1 MSKTNFEFLDA
12 LGQIARDKG
21 ISVDTL
27 LDALANALV
36 AAYKRRPDAAEEA
49 VVTIDPDSGE
59 IRVYGQELN
68 EDGEVVR
75 EWDDT
80 PDDFGRI
87 AAQTAKQV
95 ILQRIREVERDM
107 KYEEYAGRE
116 GDIVTGIVQ
125 QTDNRYTLLD
135 LGKVEALLPQA
146 EQVSY
151 ERYEH
156 GARLKAYIVE
166 VRKTTKGPQI
176 VVSRTHPGLIKRLF
190 ELEVP
195 EIGSGVVEIKAAARE
210 PGHRTKIAVW
220 SNDPNVDPVGACV
233 GARGSRVRMV
243 TNELRG
249 ERVDVVPFSD
259 DPVELIQNALAP
271 ARVREVRLDEETGTA
286 TVIVSDFQLSLA
298 IGKEGQN
305 ARLAA
310 RLTGWR
316 IDIKSETQ
324 LAEEEAGYGDQEWAE
339 GEWVED
345 EGGEL
350 VWKPAEGGEAMSAEE
365 WSHQAEE
372 TGDPAAAAAP
382 AAGRRSRR
390 RVRRRRRGGS
400 RRGGARRGHRS
411 DGRSDGRCDRRRPR
425 HSPGTDLC
433 RLPDGPAGRRADP
446 GRTERSGRA
455 DRRSLRTG
463 AWGLALLGIV
473 GLPGSCRAQAW
484 IRSGLRH
491 GDRRC
496 GGRALS
502 GRPGGGVGAGDTRC
516 ARIRGWA
523 TRWARRRTKDE
534 ENHLPKKIR
543 VYELAKE
550 LGLTNKE
557 GLELALS
564 LGIGVKSHSSSI
576 EDAQADR
583 VRRKADADGLRRPVQ
598 PEEPAPAKKA
608 AKATKAAEA
617 VPAAARRRAGQ
628 RRPSRRP
635 RPRRWPHRAVP
646 PPASPRSR
654 RRRPARWRLR
664 RRPHPRR
671 PVRPQRFRFARLA

>member
-21 ISVDTL
+21 ISVETL

-59 IRVYGQELN
+59 IRVYGQELD
-68 EDGEVVR
+68 EDGEVIR

-156 GARLKAYIVE
+156 GTRLKAYIVE

-195 EIGSGVVEIKAAARE
+195 EISSGVVEIKAAARE

-259 DPVELIQNALAP
+259 DPVDLIMNALAP
-271 ARVREVRLDEETGTA
+271 GPGPRGPPGRGDRHGHRGGQRLPALPGHRQGGSERPPGRPAD
-286 TVIVSDFQLSLA
+286 
-298 IGKEGQN
+298 
-305 ARLAA
+305 RLAH
-310 RLTGWR
+310 R
-316 IDIKSETQ
+316 
-324 LAEEEAGYGDQEWAE
+324 YQER
-339 GEWVED
+339 D
-345 EGGEL
+345 
-350 VWKPAEGGEAMSAEE
+350 
-365 WSHQAEE
+365 
-372 TGDPAAAAAP
+372 
-382 AAGRRSRR
+382 
-390 RVRRRRRGGS
+390 
-400 RRGGARRGHRS
+400 
-411 DGRSDGRCDRRRPR
+411 
-425 HSPGTDLC
+425 
-433 RLPDGPAGRRADP
+433 PAGRR
-446 GRTERSGRA
+446 
-455 DRRSLRTG
+455 
-463 AWGLALLGIV
+463 
-473 GLPGSCRAQAW
+473 
-484 IRSGLRH
+484 
-491 GDRRC
+491 
-496 GGRALS
+496 
-502 GRPGGGVGAGDTRC
+502 
-516 ARIRGWA
+516 RG
-523 TRWARRRTKDE
+523 
-534 ENHLPKKIR
+534 
-543 VYELAKE
+543 
-550 LGLTNKE
+550 
-557 GLELALS
+557 
-564 LGIGVKSHSSSI
+564 
-576 EDAQADR
+576 R
-583 VRRKADADGLRRPVQ
+583 VRGPGMGRGRMD
-598 PEEPAPAKKA
+598 
-608 AKATKAAEA
+608 
-617 VPAAARRRAGQ
+617 
-628 RRPSRRP
+628 
-635 RPRRWPHRAVP
+635 
-646 PPASPRSR
+646 
-654 RRRPARWRLR
+654 
-664 RRPHPRR
+664 
-671 PVRPQRFRFARLA
+671 